1 MCFRLY
7 ICFSLLFLTCFHAH
21 AQRGK
26 QGNASLSQSSPGPIY
41 IVNEYTSL
49 IADAPAG
56 QTFIE
61 VSNAGL
67 NPNNRFSGTLE
78 AGDLLFIIQIQG
90 ASITTPDDS
99 TYGDVVSYNGA
110 GNYEWMEV
118 SSVNLV
124 NNTIIFSCGLEH
136 TYSASGKTQIVRV
149 PRYLNLTI
157 QSNAIITSP
166 QWNGTTGGIVVIETN
181 GDLSI
186 QTNANI
192 DVSGLGLRGGSR
204 GTSASVFGGLKYRTT
219 IESEGAEKGESIAGS
234 QTDYDLLSGRYCRGA
249 AANGGGGGN
258 SHNSGGGGGANGGD
272 TSLWTGKGNPSLSTA
287 NWAQAWNKE
296 YAGFANSTSTGGGR
310 GGYCFS
316 GNNQN
321 ALNIG
326 PGLASWGGDYRNNHG
341 GLGGHPLDYS
351 TGSIFMGGGGGGG
364 EQNETYGGNGGNGGG
379 IIAIRAFGTISGA
392 GKIQANGA
400 NGEDAEGPNILVS
413 GTDGAGGAGAGGAII
428 IDASGIISN
437 MSIEAK
443 GGNGGNQDVTLFDNE
458 TEGPGG
464 GGGGGYIGI
473 TNSVVLANVSGGNN
487 GTTDSNA
494 LTEFIPNG
502 ATKGGS
508 GEIVIRNP
516 LINLKA
522 SSDTICTP
530 GISTL
535 QAFDFVN
542 TPIYWAASPCG
553 LPLDSSD
560 VFSVNVDSSSNF
572 YLSSCLLRQ
581 TIETHVNIQS
591 ASFIDAGND
600 LYICQG
606 QTASLNANGNG
617 TFLWNDD
624 PSLSNSNIPNP
635 TVNPSDTTLYFVTL
649 TDLNGCTAS
658 DSVLVMV
665 GEFLQIDLSNDTSIC
680 SGSILQLSV
689 SGGTSYTWTASSTI
703 NTLNPETPIINPTQS
718 ETYYVNAFGIGGCS
732 AQDSVRVTVF
742 PTSNFQV
749 SGGGLWCISPVE
761 IQALNISNVV
771 WQPSNGLLNPNA
783 TETFASPSDSTW
795 YFASGLDANG
805 CTVFADDSVLVIP
818 GNAPTASF
826 TYQQLNNYEVAF
838 TNTSTNAE
846 QSTWI
851 VYGLTFTSADCLFN
865 FPFDNTYT
873 IELIVQNAC
882 GSDTIQTVINVIKM
896 VGIQEVETNQLSIYP
911 NPAKDMV
918 CVFNP
923 FQSKSAIIQ
932 VFDAKGA
939 CVMQRNITENSININ
954 LSQLQGGLYELRV
967 SDGSKR
973 FTARLLHQ

>member
-1 MCFRLY
+1 MNFRLTISFIFLFFTCTY
-7 ICFSLLFLTCFHAH
+7 IS

-26 QGNASLSQSSPGPIY
+26 QGNVSLSQSNPGPNY

-49 IADAPAG
+49 VADAQAG

-61 VSNAGL
+61 VSNPGL
-67 NPNNRFSGTLE
+67 NSNNRFTGPLE
-78 AGDLLFIIQIQG
+78 AGDLLLIIQIQG
-90 ASITTPDDS
+90 SSITTPDDS
-99 TYGDVVSYNGA
+99 TYGAIVNYNGA

-118 SSVNLV
+118 SSVDNSS
-124 NNTIIFSCGLEH
+124 NTISFSCGLERN
-136 TYSASGKTQIVRV
+136 YSASGKTQIVRV
-149 PRYLNLTI
+149 PRYSNLTI
-157 QSNAIITSP
+157 QSNARITSP

-181 GDLSI
+181 GNLSI
-186 QTNANI
+186 QTNAYI
-192 DVSGLGLRGGSR
+192 DVSGLGFRGGSR

-234 QTDYDLLSGRYCRGA
+234 QTDYDILNGRFCRGA

-258 SHNSGGGGGANGGD
+258 AHNSGGGGGANAGNP
-272 TSLWTGKGNPSLSTA
+272 SNWTGKGNPSLSTA

-296 YAGFANSTSTGGGR
+296 FAGFANSTSTGGGR

-321 ALNIG
+321 ALNFG

-379 IIAIRAFGTISGA
+379 IIVIRAFGSISGA

-400 NGEDAEGPNILVS
+400 NGQDAEGPNILVS

-428 IDASGIISN
+428 IDASGTISN

-464 GGGGGYIGI
+464 GGGGGFIGI
-473 TNSVVLANVSGGNN
+473 TNPVALADVSGGNN

-502 ATKGGS
+502 ATKGGN
-508 GEIVIRNP
+508 GEVVIRYP
-516 LINLKA
+516 LANMIA
-522 SSDTICTP
+522 SSDTICSA
-530 GISTL
+530 GL
-535 QAFDFVN
+535 ANLNAYDFIN
-542 TPIYWAASPCG
+542 FPIYWSESPCG
-553 LPLDSSD
+553 FSLETSD
-560 VFSVNVDSSSNF
+560 TFSVNVDSSSNF

-581 TIETHVNIQS
+581 TIETQVSIQS
-591 ASFIDAGND
+591 SPTVDAGNE

-606 QTASLNANGNG
+606 QSVTLNANGNG

-624 PSLSNSNIPNP
+624 PSLSNLNIPNP
-635 TVNPSDTTLYFVTL
+635 SVNPSDTTLYYVTL
-649 TDLNGCTAS
+649 TDTQGCTS
-658 DSVLVMV
+658 IDSVLVTV
-665 GEFLQIDLSNDTSIC
+665 GDFLQIDISNDTSIC
-680 SGSILQLSV
+680 AGSTLQLSV
-689 SGGTSYTWTASSTI
+689 SGGSSYSWTASSSI
-703 NTLNPETPIINPTQS
+703 NTLNPEAPIVNPTQS
-718 ETYYVNAFGIGGCS
+718 ETYYVNALASGGCS

-749 SGGGLWCISPVE
+749 SGGGLWCNTPVE
-761 IQALNISNVV
+761 IQALNISNVI
-771 WQPSNGLLNPNA
+771 WEPSNGLSNPNA
-783 TETFASPSDSTW
+783 TQTLASPSDSTW
-795 YFASGLDANG
+795 YYASGLDANG
-805 CTVFADDSVLVIP
+805 CAVLADDSVLVIP
-818 GNAPTASF
+818 GNAPAASF

-846 QSTWI
+846 QSIWS
-851 VYGLTFTSADCLFN
+851 VYGSTFTTSNCLFN

-896 VGIQEVETNQLSIYP
+896 VGIEDVETNPLNIYP

-923 FQSKSAIIQ
+923 FQSKFAMFQ

-939 CVMQRNITENSININ
+939 CVMQRNMTEKSINID
-954 LSQLQGGLYELRV
+954 LSQLQAGLYELLV
-967 SDGSKR
+967 TDGTKR
-973 FTARLLHQ
+973 FIARLLHQ

>member
-1 MCFRLY
+1 MCFRLS
-7 ICFSLLFLTCFHAH
+7 ISFLLLFLTCFHAH

-26 QGNASLSQSSPGPIY
+26 QGNLSLSQSNPGPNY

-49 IADAPAG
+49 LADAQAG

-61 VSNAGL
+61 VSNASL

-99 TYGDVVSYNGA
+99 TYGDVVNYNGA

-118 SSVNLV
+118 NSVDLV
-124 NNTIIFSCGLEH
+124 NNTISFSCGLEH
-136 TYSASGKTQIVRV
+136 TYSAAGKTQIVRV
-149 PRYLNLTI
+149 PRYSNLTI
-157 QSNAIITSP
+157 QSNARITSP

-181 GDLSI
+181 GNLSI
-186 QTNANI
+186 QSNASV
-192 DVSGLGLRGGSR
+192 DVSGLGFRGGST

-234 QTDYDLLSGRYCRGA
+234 QTDYDLLNGRFCRGA

-258 SHNSGGGGGANGGD
+258 AHNSGGGGGANAGNP
-272 TSLWTGKGNPSLSTA
+272 SLWTGKGNPSLTTA

-296 YAGFANSTSTGGGR
+296 FAGFANSTSTGGGR

-321 ALNIG
+321 ALNFG

-351 TGSIFMGGGGGGG
+351 TGTIFMGGGGGGG
-364 EQNETYGGNGGNGGG
+364 EQNNTFGGNGGNGGG

-400 NGEDAEGPNILVS
+400 NGEDTEGPNILVS

-428 IDASGIISN
+428 IDASVTISN
-437 MSIEAK
+437 MNIEAK
-443 GGNGGNQDVTLFDNE
+443 GGNGGNQNVLPLINE

-473 TNSVVLANVSGGNN
+473 TNPVALANVSGGNN

-502 ATKGGS
+502 ATKGGN
-508 GEIVIRNP
+508 GEIVIRYP
-516 LINLKA
+516 LANMIA
-522 SSDTICTP
+522 SSDTICFA
-530 GISTL
+530 GLATL
-535 QAFDFVN
+535 NAYDFIN
-542 TPIYWAASPCG
+542 YPIYWSESPCG
-553 LPLDSSD
+553 LPIETSD

-581 TIETHVNIQS
+581 TIETQVSIQS
-591 ASFIDAGND
+591 GTTVDAGND

-606 QTASLNANGNG
+606 QTATLNAMGNG
-617 TFLWNDD
+617 TFVWNDD
-624 PSLSNSNIPNP
+624 PSLSSVNSPNP
-635 TVNPSDTTLYFVTL
+635 IVNPSDSTLYFVTL
-649 TDLNGCTAS
+649 TDVNGCTAS

-680 SGSILQLSV
+680 GGTALQLSV
-689 SGGTSYTWTASSTI
+689 SGGASYSWTASSTI
-703 NTLNPETPIINPTQS
+703 NTLNPEAPIVNPNQS
-718 ETYYVNAFGIGGCS
+718 ETYYVSALSSEGCS
-732 AQDSVRVTVF
+732 AQDSVRITVF

-749 SGGGLWCISPVE
+749 SGGGLWCNNPVE
-761 IQALNISNVV
+761 IQALNISNVT
-771 WQPSNGLLNPNA
+771 WQPANGLSNPNA
-783 TETFASPSDSTW
+783 LQTYASPSDSTW
-795 YFASGLDANG
+795 YHASGLDLNG
-805 CTVFADDSVLVIP
+805 CAVFADDSVLVIP
-818 GNAPTASF
+818 GIAPTASF

-838 TNTSTNAE
+838 TNTSTNTE
-846 QSTWI
+846 QSTWS
-851 VYGLTFTSADCLFN
+851 VYGSTFTTADCLFN

-896 VGIQEVETNQLSIYP
+896 VGIEDVETKPLNIYP

-923 FQSKSAIIQ
+923 FKSKSALIQ

-939 CVMQRNITENSININ
+939 CVMQRNITDNSINID
-954 LSQLQGGLYELRV
+954 LSQLQVGLFELLV